1 MPSLVNYEIIDC
13 HPERNEMESRDL
25 HTSGT
30 FYVELVR
37 RSFDSLRSLRM
48 IIWKNYVKLKEGTR
62 PSPTVNIQAVIKVMK
77 LNTTRQNRV
86 SREQALEMTIC
97 SFSVLPRAGVR

>member
-1 MPSLVNYEIIDC
+1 
-13 HPERNEMESRDL
+13 MESRDL
-25 HTSGT
+25 RTSGT

-37 RSFDSLRSLRM
+37 RSFDSLRLLRM
-48 IIWKNYVKLKEGTR
+48 TAWTNYVELKEATR
-62 PSPTVNIQAVIKVMK
+62 PSPTVIFYAVIRVIK

-86 SREQALEMTIC
+86 SREQALEMTTC